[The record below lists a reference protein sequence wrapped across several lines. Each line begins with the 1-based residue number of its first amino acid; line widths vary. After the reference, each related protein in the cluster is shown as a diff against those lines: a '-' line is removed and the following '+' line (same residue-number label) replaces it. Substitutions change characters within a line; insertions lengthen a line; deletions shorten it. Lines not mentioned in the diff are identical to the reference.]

1 MPVLLNLAF
10 RSTEWI
16 TFDTL
21 RIMNRFGL
29 ITFAIILA
37 IRVAPVIA
45 QTQQSGQPEGMDLM
59 RSALASY
66 QAGKMEEA
74 EAKARKALSISPKD
88 PRIHIFLAYVYVEQ
102 KKLKEASEAFGK
114 AIKLNPTDKDV
125 YLVKAQVDNLR
136 NAQSE
141 ALASVRKAIELDPK
155 FADAHLLLGKMLEN
169 DLRQADKAIAAY
181 QTAVSINP
189 QLFQAH
195 EALAELFV
203 YKKDLKSAEENY
215 RKSVAL
221 DPKHTA
227 GRNDL
232 GRMLVEQGRLAE
244 ARELWEG
251 RTSDEDDT
259 RPTFIA
265 MLTRA
270 EKLKRATEAAAQH
283 PNDPVVLVEL
293 GFAVMEGDSWVF
305 DERQRRAIVHF
316 RKALALKP
324 DYVRAQYGIVK
335 AYIELESTLPADI
348 KNLNLELVKL
358 RKVDAKLADEMVEY
372 RKKYQGELIAEPFK
386 P

>member
-1 MPVLLNLAF
+1 MY
-10 RSTEWI
+10 
-16 TFDTL
+16 
-21 RIMNRFGL
+21 
-29 ITFAIILA
+29 
-37 IRVAPVIA
+37 VA
-45 QTQQSGQPEGMDLM
+45 
-59 RSALASY
+59 
-66 QAGKMEEA
+66 
-74 EAKARKALSISPKD
+74 
-88 PRIHIFLAYVYVEQ
+88 Q

-114 AIKLNPTDKDV
+114 AIKLNPTDKEV
-125 YLVKAQVDNLR
+125 YLIKAQVDNLR

-141 ALASVRKAIELDPK
+141 AWKVYERQLNSIRSLPMLTCCLARCLRTILD
-155 FADAHLLLGKMLEN
+155 
-169 DLRQADKAIAAY
+169 RQLKRSLHIRRQSA
-181 QTAVSINP
+181 SIRSYFRHTR
-189 QLFQAH
+189 LS
-195 EALAELFV
+195 AEIFV

-215 RKSVAL
+215 RKSIAL

-335 AYIELESTLPADI
+335 AYIELESTLPADN

-358 RKVDAKLADEMVEY
+358 RKLDAKLADEMVEY